1 MNFITQHLDT
11 IIVAVIAIILGLE
24 RLRSGNSTLRKE
36 IAADYKE
43 RNEQL
48 ESRLKDFEKHLQ
60 ETNLELAKLKGIVDE
75 KDNHIK
81 SLTEVLQGRNPEMLE
96 LLKEISV
103 SNVKIKEFMAT
114 MYEVLTKELSKQT
127 IMLEED
133 KVRSQKIEQAS
144 TEHKS
149 VPLRIPKSSKKKK

>member
-1 MNFITQHLDT
+1 MSFIIQHIDT
-11 IIVAVIAIILGLE
+11 IIVAVIAIILGVE

-48 ESRLKDFEKHLQ
+48 ETRLKEFESQLQ
-60 ETNLELAKLKGIVDE
+60 KTNLEVAKLQGIVDE
-75 KDNHIK
+75 KDKHIE
-81 SLTEVLQGRNPEMLE
+81 SLTKVLQGRNPEMLE
-96 LLKEISV
+96 ILKEIST

-144 TEHKS
+144 TEHKG
-149 VPLRIPKSSKKKK
+149 VPLRIPTKKKLKK